1 MNWNK
6 IILHSLYV
14 GGITFFSTI
23 SQLFTDG
30 VLLNVDINNAIIT
43 SFIAMGLAFFTGWGV
58 QNNDTYIP
66 NIKVKRRKGLSLGF
80 INFKHKLK
88 NIVFL

>member
-66 NIKVKRRKGLSLGF
+66 NIKVTYSYLSASAGCTF
-80 INFKHKLK
+80 AA
-88 NIVFL
+88 FLDG